1 MPTTQI
7 ELDYRDK
14 SFDRVIDRRHWK
26 EGIGMGHETGRSVSC
41 GIGALAIKDLTSLSF
56 PAWISPPK

>member
-14 SFDRVIDRRHWK
+14 SFYGVLDRRHWK
-26 EGIGMGHETGRSVSC
+26 EGVRMGHEAWRSVSC
-41 GIGALAIKDLTSLSF
+41 GICAFAIKDLTSLSF
-56 PAWISPPK
+56 PAWISPLK